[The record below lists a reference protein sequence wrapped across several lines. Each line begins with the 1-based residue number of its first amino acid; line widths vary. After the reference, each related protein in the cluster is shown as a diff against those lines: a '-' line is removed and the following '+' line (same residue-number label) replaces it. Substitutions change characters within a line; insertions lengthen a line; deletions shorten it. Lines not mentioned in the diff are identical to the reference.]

1 MLVYATCSLLREEGE
16 VLAQK
21 LLEWANGQDEG
32 SPSGGLVVLP
42 FESGEIPGLDRAR
55 TDEGFLRVLPGVNVD
70 WPGACDGFF
79 VARFRKL

>member
-1 MLVYATCSLLREEGE
+1 M
-16 VLAQK
+16 
-21 LLEWANGQDEG
+21 
-32 SPSGGLVVLP
+32 VLP

-70 WPGACDGFF
+70 WPGACDGYF